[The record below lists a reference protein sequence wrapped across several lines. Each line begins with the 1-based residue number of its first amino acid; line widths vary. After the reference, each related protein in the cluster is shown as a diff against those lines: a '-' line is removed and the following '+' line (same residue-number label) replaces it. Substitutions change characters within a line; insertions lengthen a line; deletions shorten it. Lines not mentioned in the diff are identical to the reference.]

1 MVYIEVL
8 AIVVPI
14 LVFIALWILL
24 KITLFIDRRRYKESN
39 DKGRQFKRPENTGFG
54 KGFSSLPGTIKSEEC
69 GSLQTPGFNIKTT
82 GFNVEATG
90 SSGVEPDKTSTRK
103 VRFGRR
109 KE

>member
-8 AIVVPI
+8 AIVVP
-14 LVFIALWILL
+14 LFVFVILWILI

-39 DKGRQFKRPENTGFG
+39 DKGKQFKRPENTGFG
-54 KGFSSLPGTIKSEEC
+54 KGFSSLPGSTEPIQRSI
-69 GSLQTPGFNIKTT
+69 LQ
-82 GFNVEATG
+82 ATG